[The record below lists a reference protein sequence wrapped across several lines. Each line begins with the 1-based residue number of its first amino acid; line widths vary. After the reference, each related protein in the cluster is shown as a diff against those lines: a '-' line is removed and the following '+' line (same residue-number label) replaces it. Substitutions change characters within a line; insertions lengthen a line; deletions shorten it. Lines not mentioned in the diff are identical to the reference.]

1 MDNSN
6 RQPEK
11 TGFFQSE
18 GFRRFLGWHVLGGYL
33 RFSSATS
40 KFVYDPPNAHDIS
53 ADLMPAI
60 FCCWHGQGMLGMKL
74 VPVAEKLS
82 ILTSRHPDGQ
92 IVAAAA
98 QSFGCSSID
107 GSGASFKQDE
117 GTGGFGAMREMVRE
131 MKRGQSIGITADI
144 PPIPGRQVSD
154 GIALLAR
161 FTGRPIIP
169 YAVSSSRRTVLEN
182 VWDKMQINHP
192 FSRMTACID
201 EPIWVPKTAKD
212 LTPYSKELAE
222 KLDRTTARA
231 FELADQKG

>member
-1 MDNSN
+1 
-6 RQPEK
+6 
-11 TGFFQSE
+11 
-18 GFRRFLGWHVLGGYL
+18 
-33 RFSSATS
+33 
-40 KFVYDPPNAHDIS
+40 
-53 ADLMPAI
+53 
-60 FCCWHGQGMLGMKL
+60 MKL
-74 VPVAEKLS
+74 VPVAKKLS

-98 QSFGCSSID
+98 ESCGCSSID

-117 GTGGFGAMREMVRE
+117 GTGGMAAMREMLRE

-144 PPIPGRQVSD
+144 PPVPGRNVSD

-161 FTGRPIIP
+161 FSGRPIIP

-201 EPIWVPKTAKD
+201 EPIWVPKSAKD
-212 LTPYSKELAE
+212 LELYSKELAM

-231 FELADQKG
+231 FELADKKRLALVSGNNSHGGIQRPGRSHAFNADFSASFCFGLIFKQGFKLVGQLQSINR